1 MWKDC
6 PAEIERMMQ
15 CNKSLYFVKWPY
27 EIFGYYWFYIFEEEF
42 LGCSF
47 PDGLENT
54 CGVQG
59 EING

>member
-54 CGVQG
+54 CGV
-59 EING
+59 